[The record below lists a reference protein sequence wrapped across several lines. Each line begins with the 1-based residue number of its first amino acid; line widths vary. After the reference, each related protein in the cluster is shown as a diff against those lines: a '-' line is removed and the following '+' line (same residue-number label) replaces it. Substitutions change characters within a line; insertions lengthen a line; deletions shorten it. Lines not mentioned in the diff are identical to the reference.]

1 MTDAPAAPTT
11 AATREAYPFALAEL
25 VAEGI
30 DVVAIDADLSVST
43 MGYQFGEMHPDR
55 WLTVGVAEQNMVGIA
70 AGLAAAGKTAFIASF
85 ASFLPG
91 RCFDQLRTS
100 VAQPKGGLNVKCVA
114 SHGGVTVGEDGMSA
128 QAIEDLALATS
139 LIPFDVVVPADF
151 EEARQALIAV
161 GHTPRPAYVRTGRP
175 KVPGLYSNGYQF
187 ALGRADR
194 LREGV
199 DVTLIAC
206 GILVGIAVQAA
217 ELLSAE
223 GISARVLNMATI
235 KPIDREAVIAAATE
249 TGAIVTAEE
258 HQTHGGLG
266 TAVARVVAETVPV
279 PLAFVGVDRY
289 GTSGKWDE
297 LLGYFELTPQRL
309 AVAARE
315 VIARKR

>member
-1 MTDAPAAPTT
+1 MSSLAPP
-11 AATREAYPFALAEL
+11 AATREAYPVALIEL
-25 VAEGI
+25 VEQGV
-30 DVVAIDADLSVST
+30 DVVAIDADLSAST
-43 MGYQFGEMHPDR
+43 MGYLFGDKYPDR
-55 WLTVGVAEQNMVGIA
+55 WMTVGVAEANMVGIA

-151 EEARQALIAV
+151 QEAKQALLAV
-161 GHTPRPAYVRTGRP
+161 GHTMRPAYVRMGRP
-175 KVPGLYSNGYQF
+175 KVPAIYGGDYRFGLGKAHMLRDGSN
-187 ALGRADR
+187 
-194 LREGV
+194 
-199 DVTLIAC
+199 VTLVAC
-206 GILVGIAVQAA
+206 GIMVGVAVQAA
-217 ELLSAE
+217 ELLGTE

-235 KPIDREAVIAAATE
+235 KPIDREAVVAAARD

-258 HQTHGGLG
+258 HQTRGGLG
-266 TAVARVVAETVPV
+266 SAVARVLAETIPA
-279 PLAFVGVDRY
+279 PMGFVGVDRY

-297 LLGYFELTPQRL
+297 LLGYFELTPARVAQ
-309 AVAARE
+309 AARDT
-315 VIARKR
+315 IARKR

>member
-1 MTDAPAAPTT
+1 VTAPAPAN

-25 VAEGI
+25 VAQGV

-55 WLTVGVAEQNMVGIA
+55 WMTVGVAEQNMIGIA
-70 AGLAAAGKTAFIASF
+70 AGLAAAGKTVFVASF
-85 ASFLPG
+85 TAFLPG

-100 VAQPKGGLNVKCVA
+100 IAQPKAGLNVKCVG

-139 LIPFDVVVPADF
+139 LIPFDVIVPADF
-151 EEARQALIAV
+151 EEARQALVAV
-161 GHTPRPAYVRTGRP
+161 GKTSRPAYVRTGRP
-175 KVPGLYSNGYQF
+175 KVPGVYPNGYNF
-187 ALGRADR
+187 EIGRADM
-194 LREGV
+194 LRAGT

-206 GILVGIAVQAA
+206 GIMVGVVLKAADLLAA
-217 ELLSAE
+217 E
-223 GISARVLNMATI
+223 GVTARVLNMATI
-235 KPIDREAVIAAATE
+235 KPIDREAVIVAARE

-266 TAVARVVAETVPV
+266 TAVARVLAETVPA
-279 PLAFVGVDRY
+279 PISFVGVDRY

-297 LLGYFELTPQRL
+297 LLDYFELTPARL
-309 AVAARE
+309 VAAARDA
-315 VIARKR
+315 IARKR

>member
-1 MTDAPAAPTT
+1 MTSTAPVS
-11 AATREAYPFALAEL
+11 AATREAYPVALIELAESG
-25 VAEGI
+25 V

-43 MGYQFGEMHPDR
+43 MGYQFGAKFPER
-55 WLTVGVAEQNMVGIA
+55 WMSVGVAEQNMVGIA
-70 AGLAAAGKTAFIASF
+70 AGFAATGKTAFIASF

-151 EEARQALIAV
+151 ESAKQAIVAV
-161 GHTPRPAYVRTGRP
+161 GKTTRPAYVRTGRP
-175 KVPGLYSNGYQF
+175 KVDGVYTPDYRF
-187 ALGRADR
+187 ELGKSSL
-194 LREGV
+194 LRSGT

-206 GILVGIAVQAA
+206 GIMVGISLKAA
-217 ELLSAE
+217 ELLSSE
-223 GISARVLNMATI
+223 GVSARVIDMATI
-235 KPIDREAVIAAATE
+235 KPIDREAVLAAARE

-266 TAVARVVAETVPV
+266 TQVARVLADELPTPV
-279 PLAFVGVDRY
+279 AFVGVDRY
-289 GTSGKWDE
+289 GTSGKWDQ
-297 LLGYFELTPQRL
+297 LLGYFELTPERI
-309 AVAARE
+309 AAAARGVME
-315 VIARKR
+315 RKG

>member
-1 MTDAPAAPTT
+1 MTSTAPVS
-11 AATREAYPFALAEL
+11 AATREAYPVALIELAESG
-25 VAEGI
+25 V

-43 MGYQFGEMHPDR
+43 MGYQFGAKFPER
-55 WLTVGVAEQNMVGIA
+55 WMSVGVAEQNMVGIA
-70 AGLAAAGKTAFIASF
+70 AGFAATGKTAFIASF

-151 EEARQALIAV
+151 ESAKQAIVAV
-161 GHTPRPAYVRTGRP
+161 GKTSRPAYVRTGRP
-175 KVPGLYSNGYQF
+175 KVDGVYTPDYRF
-187 ALGRADR
+187 ELGKASL
-194 LREGV
+194 LRSGT

-206 GILVGIAVQAA
+206 GIMVGISLKAA
-217 ELLSAE
+217 ELLSSE
-223 GISARVLNMATI
+223 GVSARVIDMATI
-235 KPIDREAVIAAATE
+235 KPIDREAVLAAARE

-266 TAVARVVAETVPV
+266 TQVARVLADELPTPV
-279 PLAFVGVDRY
+279 AFVGVDRY
-289 GTSGKWDE
+289 GTSGKWDQ
-297 LLGYFELTPQRL
+297 LLGYFELTPERI
-309 AVAARE
+309 AAAARGVME
-315 VIARKR
+315 RKG

>member
-1 MTDAPAAPTT
+1 MTSAPTS
-11 AATREAYPFALAEL
+11 AATREAYPFGLIDL
-25 VAEGI
+25 VEQGV

-43 MGYQFGEMHPDR
+43 MGYKFGEKYPER
-55 WLTVGVAEQNMVGIA
+55 WLSVGVAEQNMVGIA
-70 AGLAAAGKTAFIASF
+70 AGFAAAGKTAFIASF
-85 ASFLPG
+85 AAFLPG

-100 VAQPKGGLNVKCVA
+100 VAQPRGGLSVKCVA

-151 EEARQALIAV
+151 ESARQAIVAV
-161 GHTPRPAYVRTGRP
+161 GKTSRPAYVRTGRP
-175 KVPGLYSNGYQF
+175 KVAAIYDASYRF
-187 ALGRADR
+187 ELGKAHTLRA
-194 LREGV
+194 GT

-206 GILVGIAVQAA
+206 GILVGVALQAA
-217 ELLSAE
+217 EVLA
-223 GISARVLNMATI
+223 GQGVSARVLDMATI
-235 KPIDREAVIAAATE
+235 KPIDREAVVVAARE

-266 TAVARVVAETVPV
+266 TQVARVLAEELPTPI
-279 PLAFVGVDRY
+279 AFVGVDRY

-297 LLGYFELTPQRL
+297 LLGYFDLTPQRL
-309 AVAARE
+309 AQAARD

>member
-1 MTDAPAAPTT
+1 MTTPAPAT

-25 VAEGI
+25 VAQGI

-55 WLTVGVAEQNMVGIA
+55 WLTVGVAEQNMIGIA
-70 AGLAAAGKTAFIASF
+70 AGLASTGKTVFVASF
-85 ASFLPG
+85 AAFLPG

-100 VAQPKGGLNVKCVA
+100 IAQPRGGLNVKCVG

-139 LIPFDVVVPADF
+139 LIPFDVIVPADF
-151 EEARQALIAV
+151 EEARQALVAV
-161 GHTPRPAYVRTGRP
+161 GQTTRPAYVRTGRP
-175 KVPGLYSNGYQF
+175 KVQGIYGDGYQF
-187 ALGRADR
+187 QIGRADL
-194 LREGV
+194 LRAGS

-206 GILVGIAVQAA
+206 GIMTGVALKAA
-217 ELLSAE
+217 DLLASE

-235 KPIDREAVIAAATE
+235 KPTDREAVIAAAAE

-258 HQTHGGLG
+258 HQTTGGLG
-266 TAVARVVAETVPV
+266 AAVARVLAETVPAPV
-279 PLAFVGVDRY
+279 AFVGVDRY

-297 LLGYFELTPQRL
+297 LLDYFELNPTRL
-309 AVAARE
+309 AAAARE
-315 VIARKR
+315 VIGRKR